1 LAKVELI
8 GCVLVEVLLEL
19 LLVCLAMMAERCLR
33 MLAVGNLFSLC
44 SSVKVRDDRGKR
56 NVFYWMKVEDEEF
69 KNPTY
74 FSAILNS

>member
-1 LAKVELI
+1 
-8 GCVLVEVLLEL
+8 
-19 LLVCLAMMAERCLR
+19 MMAERCLR